1 MSLPPAPF
9 LVLSNRLPIT
19 ARRERGALQVE
30 GSAGG
35 LVSAL
40 GPALRAQG
48 GTWIGWAGTQI
59 RDGETLPVVD
69 PNYSLHPVPIS
80 TTEVKRYYRGFSNGA
95 LWPLFHSLPERAQ
108 FERRDWDT
116 YEQVNQRFAEAAV
129 ALAQPEQRIWIHDYH
144 LMRVGAKLREA
155 LPDARI
161 AFFLHIPF
169 PPFDLFR
176 TLPWARALLEGLLA
190 CDLVGFHSPGYVV
203 NFLDCAERLVGARV
217 DRRAGQV
224 EQGERTVNVGAF
236 PLGIDY
242 AGYEKRAH
250 GAARK
255 RSRERIVLGVDRLDY
270 TKGIPLRIA
279 AFERF
284 LERHSEYR
292 NEVTLIQI
300 AVPSRGQVAEY
311 QEQKREID
319 EIVGRVNG
327 RFGTSTWTPIRYLYR
342 SVSAGR
348 LAALYRD
355 ADVALVTP
363 LRDGMNLVA
372 KEYVACQVDDP
383 GVLIL
388 SRMAGAAETMHEAL
402 QVNPHDTDSVADKIH
417 QALSMPDADRRER
430 MRALQERER
439 RNDVRR
445 WLADF
450 VEAVDTP
457 SPGFRPATRHD
468 FDVWLRDF
476 LRGRPLALF
485 LDFDGTLAPIVD
497 RPDDATLPNATRR
510 ALERC
515 AAREDTEI
523 AIISGR
529 ALTDVAKR
537 TGVAGLTYAGNHGL
551 EIDGPGLP
559 PFVHE
564 DVPHFVERTGE
575 LVTTLHEIDIAGVFI
590 EAKGAS
596 LTVHYRA
603 VDESLR
609 PELVKRAEV
618 MIRDAGYQKRD
629 ALLAIE
635 ARPPIGWD
643 KGHAVLHVLRTRFGP
658 AWSEALRVIYAGD
671 DATDE
676 DAFRALSGLAVTFR
690 VGAWERGTRASRQ
703 LANPEAIRILLEWLA
718 ERPVV
723 SA

>member
-1 MSLPPAPF
+1 MSLPSAPF

-40 GPALRAQG
+40 APALRTQG
-48 GTWIGWAGTQI
+48 GTWIGWAGTKL
-59 RDGETLPVVD
+59 RDGETLPAVD

-80 TTEVKRYYRGFSNGA
+80 PTEVKRYYHGLSNRA

-108 FERRDWDT
+108 FERREWDA
-116 YEQVNQRFAEAAV
+116 YEQVNQRFADAAA
-129 ALAQPEQRIWIHDYH
+129 ALAKPEQRVWIHDYH
-144 LMRVGAKLREA
+144 LMRVGARLREV

-169 PPFDLFR
+169 PPFDIFR
-176 TLPWARALLEGLLA
+176 TLPWSRSLLQGLLA
-190 CDLVGFHSPGYVV
+190 CDLIGFHSPGYVV

-217 DRRAGQV
+217 DARAGQV
-224 EQGERTVNVGAF
+224 EQGERSVKVGAF

-255 RSRERIVLGVDRLDY
+255 RGRERIVLGVDRLDY

-284 LERHSEYR
+284 LEGHPEYR
-292 NEVTLIQI
+292 NQVTLIQI
-300 AVPSRGQVAEY
+300 AVPSRGQVTEY
-311 QEQKREID
+311 QEQKRAID

-342 SVSAGR
+342 SVSAER

-417 QALSMPDADRRER
+417 QALEMPDADRRER

-450 VEAVDTP
+450 VKAFETP
-457 SPGFRPATRHD
+457 SGGFRPTTPHD
-468 FDVWLRDF
+468 FDLWLGDF
-476 LRGRPLALF
+476 LRERPLALF

-497 RPDDATLPNATRR
+497 HPDKATLPDATRR

-515 AAREDTEI
+515 AARDDTEI

-529 ALTDVAKR
+529 GLRDVAER
-537 TGVAGLTYAGNHGL
+537 TGLSGLTYAGNHGL
-551 EIDGPGLP
+551 EIEGPGLP
-559 PFVHE
+559 HFIQE
-564 DVPHFVERTGE
+564 DVPHFIERTGE
-575 LVTTLHEIDIAGVFI
+575 LAKVLSDLDTPGVFV

-596 LTVHYRA
+596 LTVHYRRVEEA
-603 VDESLR
+603 RR
-609 PELVKRAEV
+609 PELIERVEA
-618 MIRDAGYQKRD
+618 MIREAGYQKRD
-629 ALLAIE
+629 ALLALE

-690 VGAWERGTRASRQ
+690 VGAWERGTRATRQ

-718 ERPVV
+718 ERPLRR
-723 SA
+723 